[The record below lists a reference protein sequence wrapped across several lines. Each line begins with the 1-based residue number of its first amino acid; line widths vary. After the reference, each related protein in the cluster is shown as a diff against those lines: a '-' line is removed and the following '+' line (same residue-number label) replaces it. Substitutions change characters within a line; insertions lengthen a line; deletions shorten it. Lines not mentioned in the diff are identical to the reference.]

1 MLSAQCIL
9 PVGGLLHLLQSHY
22 HLIQLWI
29 FRLPQWGGGSSGWY
43 FQVKKMQKHK
53 TFCMWSVE
61 ESQRDSDPRHAFRF
75 YFCFILMFTFGCF
88 THFSWVLGLPIEKV
102 LD

>member
-29 FRLPQWGGGSSGWY
+29 FRLPQWGGGGAVGGI
-43 FQVKKMQKHK
+43 FRLKKCKNIKH
-53 TFCMWSVE
+53 FACGV
-61 ESQRDSDPRHAFRF
+61 QRSPRRTV
-75 YFCFILMFTFGCF
+75 ILDMHLDFTFGCF